1 MTAPEAMIPLITQ
14 ALSDIYAKI
23 EQLSGQVESYT
34 GKIEKFT
41 EFFTKNILTLMKGVQ
56 DLANV
61 IREERIRTI
70 RHLNESTVNVV
81 EEIKNLQSVNL
92 ENMRKETIE
101 IHKKTLDSVREA
113 VWLLQTM
120 ILINK
125 FLMAISELQKK
136 IGEAQSAPSTQSA
149 PASS

>member
-14 ALSDIYAKI
+14 ALSDIYAKVD
-23 EQLSGQVESYT
+23 QLSGQVESYT

-41 EFFTKNILTLMKGVQ
+41 NFFTKNILTLMKGVQ

-61 IREERIRTI
+61 VREERIKTI
-70 RHLNESTVNVV
+70 RHLNESTVNVI
-81 EEIKNLQSVNL
+81 EEVKRLQSVNL

-113 VWLLQTM
+113 VWLLQIM
-120 ILINK
+120 MLINK
-125 FLMAISELQKK
+125 FLLAIGELQKK
-136 IGEAQSAPSTQSA
+136 IGEAQSTLSPQSA
-149 PASS
+149 QS